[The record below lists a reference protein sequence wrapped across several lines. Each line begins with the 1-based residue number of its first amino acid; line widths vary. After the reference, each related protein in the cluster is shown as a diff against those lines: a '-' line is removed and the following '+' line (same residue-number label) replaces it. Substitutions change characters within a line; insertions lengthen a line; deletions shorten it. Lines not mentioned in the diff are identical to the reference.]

1 MIKKISI
8 IFIISFVFL
17 TALSSNLYAVSCPGW
32 CAGICTGVCS
42 SCGWCTTPGDF
53 EIKNPAL
60 GDKLSALTGVGFFAA
75 LLPAL
80 ITLLL
85 VVGVI
90 VFVFIFLTGA
100 IQWITSGGDK
110 AAHETAKSK
119 LTNGLVGI
127 VILFATFAIMI
138 ALGEFFDI
146 DLLLINLES
155 LRLAP

>member
-1 MIKKISI
+1 MINTTTLNNLIAQVPCPPNCPPPPPGNVGPGKIYNPLAGTNLQSMTGAE
-8 IFIISFVFL
+8 FV
-17 TALSSNLYAVSCPGW
+17 
-32 CAGICTGVCS
+32 
-42 SCGWCTTPGDF
+42 
-53 EIKNPAL
+53 
-60 GDKLSALTGVGFFAA
+60 SALI
-75 LLPAL
+75 PAL

-90 VFVFIFLTGA
+90 VFVFIFLTGS
-100 IQWITSGGDK
+100 IQWMTSGSDK
-110 AAHETAKSK
+110 AAHENAKSK